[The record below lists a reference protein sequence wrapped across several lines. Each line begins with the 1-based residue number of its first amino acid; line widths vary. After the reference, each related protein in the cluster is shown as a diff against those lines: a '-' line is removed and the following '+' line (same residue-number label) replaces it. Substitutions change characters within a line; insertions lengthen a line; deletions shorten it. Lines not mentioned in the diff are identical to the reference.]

1 MHHLPYTRYELLWLF
16 LIYSFLGWCAGVVV
30 SSLKRKKFIN
40 TGVLNLPLCPVY
52 GFSAVLSS
60 TFLLDLKDLPV
71 FLFIGGA
78 VSGSVLA
85 VGTGAV
91 LEHIFHRKWKDY
103 SEYRFGFGGHLS
115 IWHVLLF
122 GAAAIFVLWVGN
134 PLILHVVSLI
144 PYGLGRPSLYG
155 ALILVGLDLSSVLA
169 VVWKWRRYVNRVSGM
184 AENMHLVSEVFGHA
198 ITQTMQRRL
207 ERVYPNIETTKI
219 LEAKATEP
227 PKEKVCFAEGCG
239 FYKLVWLF
247 LIGALLGDLIETVFC
262 RMTMGW
268 WMSRSSVLYGPFS
281 VVWGLG
287 CALLS
292 AFLYAY
298 RNKSDSY
305 IFVYGTVVGGVYE
318 YVCSVFSEIVFGT
331 VFWDYSAIPF
341 NIGGRVNLLYCFF
354 WEIAAVIWLKWV
366 YPFLSNLI
374 ERIPRRIGPVLTW
387 ILIVLMAANMAVSG
401 LALARYSARQ
411 TDAAPGHA
419 IDQFLD
425 EHYPDERME
434 RVYPKAKFVS

>member
-1 MHHLPYTRYELLWLF
+1 MHHLPYTRYELLWLC

-354 WEIAAVIWLKWV
+354 WGIAAVIWLKWV

>member
-354 WEIAAVIWLKWV
+354 WGIAAVIWLKWV